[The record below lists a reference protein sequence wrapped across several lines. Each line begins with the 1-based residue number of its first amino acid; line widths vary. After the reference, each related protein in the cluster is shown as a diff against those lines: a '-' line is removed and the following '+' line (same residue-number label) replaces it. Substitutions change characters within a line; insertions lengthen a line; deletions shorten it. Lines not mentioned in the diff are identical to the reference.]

1 MSSKDIAL
9 RVPVK
14 MFDDLNRIAK
24 TEDRSRSRVIREMI
38 EKGIKERK
46 NHGSK

>member
-9 RVPVK
+9 RVPVQ
-14 MFDDLNRIAK
+14 MFNELNRIAK
-24 TEDRSRSRVIREMI
+24 TEDRSRARVIREMI

-46 NHGSK
+46 TNGSK

>member
-14 MFDDLNRIAK
+14 MFEDLNRIAK